1 MFKVE
6 IDNEKIG
13 AYLSEQISRRYPSRR
28 QFCIAYIC
36 AAGEEPTDE
45 RVNSLTNR
53 FSKICQG
60 KNSVQTHDLPFLSAL
75 LELSC
80 EQILSAGEC
89 GVPLSRRVTNY
100 SVAASGESAEWE
112 KYIHR
117 KDKLILNA
125 DEYGNTVIDYALQFG
140 NYPFLKYLMDKE
152 YIWFDSGKETD
163 YCVTFGAGTSIQ
175 RRNASEI
182 DCGLAHALRSEDT
195 LRMSMIAIAAD
206 NEDVAMLDKLRAREI
221 PQLYCNAHY
230 SGSHP
235 DFDSHYDRETER
247 MVRHIAGAGSAVLD
261 YFTDSFSIR
270 DKMRYKDGSERT
282 HTFLFPYLSQLLD
295 LLIAQKSP
303 FAETA
308 LRKALRYNREV
319 YQRLHTL
326 IAAVKNDEFYA
337 REECRSLWISDCRKG
352 LNFFEN
358 GNIILFCAFYS
369 SLVNPMDGLIT
380 NIACVTETPSSASLK
395 RLAEELNESFAA
407 IRDLRDNLE
416 EAMTE

>member
-13 AYLSEQISRRYPSRR
+13 AYLSEQILEHYPSRR

-36 AAGEEPTDE
+36 AAGEEPTDD

-60 KNSVQTHDLPFLSAL
+60 KNCVQTHDLPFLSSL

-80 EQILSAGEC
+80 EQILSAGES
-89 GVPLSRRVTNY
+89 GVPLSGRVTNY
-100 SVAASGESAEWE
+100 SVAASRNPAEWE

-152 YIWFDSGKETD
+152 YIWFDSGKDTD
-163 YCVTFGAGTSIQ
+163 YRITFGAGTSIQ
-175 RRNASEI
+175 RRDRGEI
-182 DCGLAHALRSEDT
+182 DGGLTEALLSSDT
-195 LRMSMIAIAAD
+195 LRMSMIALAAD
-206 NEDVAMLDKLRAREI
+206 NEDISMLDKLRARES
-221 PQLYCNAHY
+221 PQLYYSAHY

-235 DFDSHYDRETER
+235 DFDSYYDRETER
-247 MVRHIAGAGSAVLD
+247 MVRHIANAGNAVLD

-270 DKMRYKDGSERT
+270 DDMRYKDGSKRT

-295 LLIAQKSP
+295 LLVAQKSP

-319 YQRLHTL
+319 YQKLHTL
-326 IAAVKNDEFYA
+326 IAAMKNDEIYA
-337 REECRSLWISDCRKG
+337 REEFRDLWIPDCRNG
-352 LNFFEN
+352 LDFFEN
-358 GNIILFCAFYS
+358 GNIVLFCGFYT
-369 SLVNPMDGLIT
+369 SLVNPMDGIIT
-380 NIACVTETPSSASLK
+380 NIARVTETPSSTPLK
-395 RLAEELNESFAA
+395 KLAEELNESYAA

-416 EAMTE
+416 EAMA